1 MKRVT
6 AVVANLPHHIANR
19 EVETVGNILGF
30 GRESMEIIDSKES
43 AGPGN
48 VVMVEIESSNV
59 TEICTAFGKIGVRS
73 ESVAQQAAVEA
84 AQYLASAVF
93 AGEHLAD
100 QLLLPMAI
108 AGSGSF
114 TAVRQSEHARTNI
127 AVIRQFLPMECEVN
141 NVEGSVHFA
150 LTARNHVSANA

>member
-1 MKRVT
+1 
-6 AVVANLPHHIANR
+6 
-19 EVETVGNILGF
+19 
-30 GRESMEIIDSKES
+30 
-43 AGPGN
+43 
-48 VVMVEIESSNV
+48 MVEIESANV

-114 TAVRQSEHARTNI
+114 TAVRQSEHSHTNI
-127 AVIRQFLPMECEVN
+127 AVIRQFLPVECEVN
-141 NVEGSVHFA
+141 NAEGVVHFVLA
-150 LTARNHVSANA
+150 ARNRSTANA